1 MKVILFAV
9 ICSAL
14 LASVDV
20 SAMDYVSYQKML
32 SDKNPDVRYAAKLYV
47 RGVYN
52 GLTLANEMLERQKQ
66 PKLFCLPETVKLEDN
81 NLYRFVDGGY
91 KDDVARGMAGE
102 KIDVETEMLLALE
115 STYLRPDPETTP
127 LSWCRPAVTRCRACP
142 GSFPRT
148 P

>member
-1 MKVILFAV
+1 MKTIL
-9 ICSAL
+9 SAIIGSTL
-14 LASVDV
+14 LLSLDV
-20 SAMDYVSYQKML
+20 SAMDYASYKQML

-66 PKLFCLPETVKLEDN
+66 AKLFCLPETVKLEDS

-91 KDDVARGMAGE
+91 KEDVARGMVGE

-115 STYLRPDPETTP
+115 ATYP
-127 LSWCRPAVTRCRACP
+127 CKH
-142 GSFPRT
+142 
-148 P
+148 